1 MKLNFVCLLAKDVPA
16 IVGFWRDVAQ
26 LPLTYYDEKLGY
38 ASFDTGGSTLAVYG
52 SAAFDALVG
61 NSEAAPALKGRQMY
75 LSFQVEDVD
84 AVYARLVEG
93 GAASVVPPR
102 DYPALQARQA
112 HVNDPEGRLIELY
125 SPLSTSEAPA
135 V

>member
-16 IVGFWRDVAQ
+16 IVGFWRDVVQ
-26 LPLTYYDEKLGY
+26 LSLTYYDEKTGY

-52 SAAFDALVG
+52 SAAFNALVG
-61 NSEAAPALKGRQMY
+61 SSEAASTLEGRQMY

-84 AVYARLVEG
+84 ATYARLVEG
-93 GAASVVPPR
+93 GATSAVPPR

-125 SPLSTSEAPA
+125 SPLPASGTPA